1 MARIAIVAWIERV
14 FPSPTELL
22 ILPFTVLTVAFCG
35 FSTPGARGQA
45 GGERGRRNGGG
56 YRKGEGISEGG
67 KGGGGGG
74 FTHIYRSGLILTPLD
89 SVSRHSAPPP
99 RESSKTILS
108 TPRTDRTEL
117 FAGSC
122 YFYVLVKT

>member
-1 MARIAIVAWIERV
+1 M
-14 FPSPTELL
+14 
-22 ILPFTVLTVAFCG
+22 VLVHQGRADR
-35 FSTPGARGQA
+35 P
-45 GGERGRRNGGG
+45 GERAEGGTGGG
-56 YRKGEGISEGG
+56 YRKGEGIISEGG

-89 SVSRHSAPPP
+89 SLSRHSAPPP

>member
-1 MARIAIVAWIERV
+1 M
-14 FPSPTELL
+14 
-22 ILPFTVLTVAFCG
+22 VLVHQGRADR
-35 FSTPGARGQA
+35 P
-45 GGERGRRNGGG
+45 GERGEGGTGGG
-56 YRKGEGISEGG
+56 YTKGEGISEGG

-89 SVSRHSAPPP
+89 SLSRHSAPPP